1 MKPRTQRSGHL
12 PNRRERTALRIFLWA
27 LSPLDERL
35 QGLSLTRLLAVACF
49 VYVAHTIWEE
59 QRLSWV
65 DYNVMVL
72 GVCTAFGKKLVYA
85 LVTRQAQKHKDTPE
99 EGP

>member
-1 MKPRTQRSGHL
+1 MKPRSQRL
-12 PNRRERTALRIFLWA
+12 KRTLLWFVA
-27 LSPLDERL
+27 PLDERL
-35 QGLSLTRLLAVACF
+35 QGLSLTRLMAVACF

-65 DYNVMVL
+65 DYNIMLL
-72 GVCTAFGKKLVYA
+72 GVVTAFGKKMVYA
-85 LVTRQAQKHKDTPE
+85 FVTRQAQKHKDTPG